1 MKTGPNLSISR
12 KMGKDLE
19 NFRGLFSR
27 SHENLKFQFVIEW
40 YHWFTYY
47 KGLAGLTKDILH

>member
-19 NFRGLFSR
+19 KFRGLFSR
-27 SHENLKFQFVIEW
+27 SHENLKFQFVI
-40 YHWFTYY
+40 
-47 KGLAGLTKDILH
+47 